1 VSYSVNLKESK
12 YFFKEIKYCP
22 NIPYFKL
29 TDIESK
35 LSELVIDFEMLQKQ
49 FFLIHCTSLVIFKCW
64 NTTLL

>member
-12 YFFKEIKYCP
+12 YLFKEIKYCP

-29 TDIESK
+29 TDIKGK

-49 FFLIHCTSLVIFKCW
+49 FFLYTVQAWSFLNVEI
-64 NTTLL
+64 